1 MSKWTE
7 SLNQY
12 YKDKKST
19 NPNYTFTQAMKDAS
33 KSYKK
38 NKTVKSMSSSSEDE
52 CIKKCMKK
60 GGSKKNKSKRNRSSK
75 VNGGSVAIP
84 AGDINASRIEPLQG
98 SSEVVPNTPATGV
111 AVTAASV

>member
-7 SLNQY
+7 YLNQY
-12 YKDKKST
+12 YKDKKSS
-19 NPNYTFTQAMKDAS
+19 NPKYTFTQAMKDAS

-38 NKTVKSMSSSSEDE
+38 NKTVKSPSASSASSSASSEDE

-75 VNGGSVAIP
+75 LKGGTVVVP
-84 AGDINASRIEPLQG
+84 VDPNASHIEPHTT
-98 SSEVVPNTPATGV
+98 STGV
-111 AVTAASV
+111 ASVAAPA